1 MLNLYSAVSGV
12 SEMEDS
18 VKGEATMIDEDRLAT
33 LLGISKRMLQ
43 DMRLRREGIPFVKV
57 GRLVRY
63 KIEDVERYLAERRVE
78 TASRIVTPT
87 PNGGLGQ
94 LLERI
99 ERRTPI
105 AGVNIEAPPSSGMT
119 GSRERGQS

>member
-1 MLNLYSAVSGV
+1 MLNLCSAVSGV

-18 VKGEATMIDEDRLAT
+18 VKDDEAMIDEECLAARLQV
-33 LLGISKRMLQ
+33 SKRTLQ
-43 DMRLRREGIPFVKV
+43 DMRVRREGIPFVKV

-63 KIEDVERYLAERRVE
+63 RVADVERYLAERRVE

-99 ERRTPI
+99 ERRTPV
-105 AGVNIEAPPSSGMT
+105 AGVNIEAPPSSG
-119 GSRERGQS
+119 SRERGQS